1 MPITLTNTEFTD
13 VFGNVTNVFK
23 ANAGDLVSCKH
34 SFKSAVYTS
43 SLDNNNITIDKLY
56 NRLTRSIGS
65 WINDGFRVGDT
76 YTFKVVND
84 VNSVVNTYT
93 GTINE
98 VYDTYMI
105 VTGLPSMNGVSSSS
119 SGYIYHIYTTTSFDY
134 LKLGL
139 NFVDNDNPNPSLQ
152 SLIDGESSVFAIDG
166 ISALSIASSLT
177 LGQLGKKS
185 GNYSISNVQVTRNA
199 NISNPFGI
207 GMDFKTFDVTF
218 DITFLGNLFPDAFKG
233 SKCLKL
239 YTQFELKMDKDE
251 KYIPY
256 TFKQNEKADTGYFDE
271 GYNSEAT
278 NITSVTGPA
287 KLYYNEPTTFNFS
300 VVTNNSALTE
310 FELGACYISIDEDYN
325 LNKKESQDTYLPI
338 LRSGVLT
345 DTSDGWTASSS
356 GNAFDLT
363 LVSVTRTTGVGTS
376 TFSGSITFN
385 PNYANANDF
394 GKLIES
400 RGDNERHFI
409 VYFKVGNT
417 NAILFDSQLEYKEPI
432 GVEIT
437 PLESFFI
444 NHDQNNDHSDLT
456 YPPSSDTDFNIQDD
470 IAYFCE
476 FELNES
482 DVNEKVNIKV
492 VCFNTSDNS
501 EFELQSLSYDISQQD
516 LNNWIN
522 TSQDVNLE
530 LPVSSAKRTSYL
542 NELTPISAGVIQ
554 LRLYYPFLIRWEDF
568 IQQLNATSYF
578 KSNSIDTQNWMNYFQ
593 STYQVRM
600 KLEIERNGVVDYCYE
615 QVVFY
620 DYDDSTVVTTIQLF
634 DSTGT
639 TEYNT
644 IVNNQIYL
652 VKATNVFPSDISAF
666 YSYGQITIQQKNAK
680 PRTLISTE
688 IDCDLGNPL
697 YGINNNRVELNLIN
711 PTTIE
716 LTCLLDAN
724 KLNGSNYEITSKIST
739 EGYDNNHIEYTK
751 LMEDGTIKLTED
763 AIEKIT
769 D

>member
-23 ANAGDLVSCKH
+23 ANAGDLVSCKY

-84 VNSVVNTYT
+84 VNSVVDTYT

-105 VTGLPSMNGVSSSS
+105 VTGLPSLNGVSSQSN
-119 SGYIYHIYTTTSFDY
+119 GYIYHIYTATSFDF

-152 SLIDGESSVFAIDG
+152 SLIDGESSIFSIDG
-166 ISALSIASSLT
+166 ISSLSVASSLT

-218 DITFLGNLFPDAFKG
+218 DITFLGHLFPDAFKG

-278 NITSVTGPA
+278 NVTLLYSNA
-287 KLYYNEPTTFNFS
+287 DELYYNQSTQITFN
-300 VVTNNSALTE
+300 VQTNNSSLTE
-310 FELGACYISIDEDYN
+310 FEIGAAYISIDEDYN
-325 LNKKESQDTYLPI
+325 LNKQESQDTYLPI

-345 DTSDGWTASSS
+345 DTSDGWTANSS
-356 GNAFDLT
+356 GKYFTLT
-363 LVSVTRTTGVGTS
+363 LDTITRTTGVGFS
-376 TFSGSITFN
+376 TFSGLLTFN
-385 PNYANANDF
+385 PLYNDASKF
-394 GKLIES
+394 GKLIEG
-400 RGDNERHFI
+400 RGDNERRFVI
-409 VYFKVGNT
+409 WLKTGNT
-417 NAILFDSQLEYKEPI
+417 NSTLFDSQLQFKESV

-437 PLESFFI
+437 PDTSVII
-444 NHDQNNDHSDLT
+444 NHDQNLDFSDLT
-456 YPPSSDTDFNIQDD
+456 TPTENTDLNVHDDVAYICDFPLSTSS
-470 IAYFCE
+470 
-476 FELNES
+476 
-482 DVNEKVNIKV
+482 VNEKVTIKIVCYNIT
-492 VCFNTSDNS
+492 NEN
-501 EFELQSLSYDISQQD
+501 EFDLQSLTYDISKQD
-516 LNNWIN
+516 LSNWIDI
-522 TSQDVNLE
+522 SQDVNLE
-530 LPVSSAKRTSYL
+530 LPLSSAKRTSYL
-542 NELTPISAGVIQ
+542 KNIDSAPIEGV
-554 LRLYYPFLIRWEDF
+554 LNVRLYYPFLIRWEDF
-568 IQQLNATSYF
+568 IQEINANTYF
-578 KSNSIDTQNWMNYFQ
+578 KAQLKDNKNWINYFVGN
-593 STYQVRM
+593 YEVRL
-600 KLEIERNGVVDYCYE
+600 KLEIERDGVVDYAYK
-615 QVVFY
+615 QIVFK
-620 DYDDSTVVTTIQLF
+620 DYDDWLGTSTTQFF

-644 IVNNQIYL
+644 LLNNGVYL
-652 VKATNVFPSDISAF
+652 VKVTHVAPNPWGL
-666 YSYGQITIQQKNAK
+666 YPWGQISIEPKNGK
-680 PRTLISTE
+680 PFTLMSTE
-688 IDCDLGNPL
+688 IDCDLNNPL
-697 YGINNNRVELNLIN
+697 YGINNNRLELNLIDPN
-711 PTTIE
+711 TIE
-716 LTCLLDAN
+716 LTCLLDAS
-724 KLNGSNYEITSKIST
+724 KIGATNYLFTSKISD
-739 EGYDNNHIEYTK
+739 EGTDNNHIEYTK